1 MQDVN
6 KVIANLQAI
15 STERYKHLE
24 LQLALALEENER
36 LKEEN
41 DKIKE
46 GKSDGGN
53 DS

>member
-15 STERYKHLE
+15 TTERYKHLE
-24 LQLALALEENER
+24 LQLAILMEENAR
-36 LKEEN
+36 LEKEI

-46 GKSDGGN
+46 DKSDG
-53 DS
+53 DK